1 MWPRAC
7 NLANGIKGHVL
18 RKGTLYVEDYRALNE
33 LIILP
38 KKDSAQDLECDQH
51 KMHKHRIES
60 ESTQQST
67 NQT

>member
-18 RKGTLYVEDYRALNE
+18 RKGTLYVKDYRALNE

-38 KKDSAQDLECDQH
+38 KKDSAQDL
-51 KMHKHRIES
+51 K
-60 ESTQQST
+60 
-67 NQT
+67 